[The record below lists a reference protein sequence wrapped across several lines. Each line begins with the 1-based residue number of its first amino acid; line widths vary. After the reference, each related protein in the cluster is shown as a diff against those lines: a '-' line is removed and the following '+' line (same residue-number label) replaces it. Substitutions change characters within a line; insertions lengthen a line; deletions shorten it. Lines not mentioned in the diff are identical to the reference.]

1 MKREIKIFMALLLCA
16 MFPLAGQ
23 AGCRIVH
30 EVMPC
35 KLLPGIAEREYTVCL
50 PDGYDRDR

>member
-50 PDGYDRDR
+50 PDG